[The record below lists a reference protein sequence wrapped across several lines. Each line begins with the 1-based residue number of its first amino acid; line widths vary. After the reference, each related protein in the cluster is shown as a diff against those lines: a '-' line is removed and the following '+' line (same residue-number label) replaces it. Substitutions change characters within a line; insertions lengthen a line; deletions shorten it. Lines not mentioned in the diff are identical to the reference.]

1 MKKVLFVVGS
11 LRKDSFNRQLAQ
23 EAAAHLAGKAQTA
36 FLDIASVPLV
46 NQDCENPV
54 LPAVAE
60 LRRKVTEADALWI
73 MTPEYNHSY
82 PGLLKNAVDW
92 LSRPSD
98 PSDPERKTAL
108 AGKIVAVSGAAGGS
122 AASFVLAKLTELLM
136 FVRADVV
143 EPQCGV
149 TLDREAFTT
158 NKLTLKDSEKATLQA
173 EADALL
179 AKLALYSNGGRLLA
193 EVEAKPGCLLMP
205 GLFVAFR
212 ELCASA
218 SLCGPDCRSIRSLA
232 FKRQA
237 WFSAEKKGSAL
248 SGNGIPLERTA
259 CLRKIVTAVESG
271 MQISAKSISACTL
284 RLSSMRTVICAMA
297 VFSFGYPAHCV

>member
-98 PSDPERKTAL
+98 PSDPERK
-108 AGKIVAVSGAAGGS
+108 IVAVSGAAGGS

-158 NKLTLKDSEKATLQA
+158 NKLTLKDSENATLQA

-179 AKLALYSNGGRLLA
+179 AKLA
-193 EVEAKPGCLLMP
+193 
-205 GLFVAFR
+205 
-212 ELCASA
+212 
-218 SLCGPDCRSIRSLA
+218 
-232 FKRQA
+232 
-237 WFSAEKKGSAL
+237 
-248 SGNGIPLERTA
+248 
-259 CLRKIVTAVESG
+259 
-271 MQISAKSISACTL
+271 
-284 RLSSMRTVICAMA
+284 
-297 VFSFGYPAHCV
+297 